1 MRMTQV
7 VIASL
12 LVATACAARVEE
24 RSASASA
31 AESVLPQ
38 EFRER
43 LDRYMAQRNE
53 AGETALFEQTTDPSH
68 IRAAQQALAAH
79 IRLVRVHAKQG
90 DILTPFIQR
99 YFRAVL
105 APELKGEQGRD
116 IRATL
121 DDDAPAPGAVSLDVN
136 AIYPAG
142 VPFPTTP
149 AVVLQTLPPLP
160 RGLEY
165 RIIGRDLV
173 LVDQPA
179 NVVVD
184 FMRNAIPERAVAAP
198 ARP

>member
-1 MRMTQV
+1 MARRNAGD
-7 VIASL
+7 IA
-12 LVATACAARVEE
+12 V
-24 RSASASA
+24 
-31 AESVLPQ
+31 
-38 EFRER
+38 
-43 LDRYMAQRNE
+43 
-53 AGETALFEQTTDPSH
+53 FEQTTDPSR
-68 IRAAQQALAAH
+68 ITAAQQALATH
-79 IRLVRVHAKQG
+79 IRAVRADAKQG
-90 DILTPFIQR
+90 DILTPSIQG

-142 VPFPTTP
+142 LPFPTTP
-149 AVVLQTLPPLP
+149 AVVLQTLPRLP

-184 FMRNAIPERAVAAP
+184 FMRNAIPARTAAAP
-198 ARP
+198 TRP